1 MAGKSHKEEQN
12 ESFEEILEN
21 LEQIVEK
28 IENGG
33 LGLEESI
40 RLYEEGMK
48 KAEKL
53 EIMLAETR
61 ERVLKLMDTSNAK
74 PSLEPFEG
82 EEKV

>member
-1 MAGKSHKEEQN
+1 MEEHKE
-12 ESFEEILEN
+12 SFGDILEN

-28 IENGG
+28 IESGG

-40 RLYEEGMK
+40 RLYEEGMR
-48 KAEKL
+48 KAERL
-53 EIMLAETR
+53 EAILAETR
-61 ERVLKLMDTSNAK
+61 ERVLKLVDSGEGK

>member
-1 MAGKSHKEEQN
+1 MEEKKEN
-12 ESFEEILEN
+12 FEEILEN

-28 IENGG
+28 IESGR

-40 RLYEEGMK
+40 RLYEEGMQ

-53 EIMLAETR
+53 EVILAETR
-61 ERVLKLMDTSNAK
+61 ERVLKLVDSGDGK